1 MQYRVLGSTG
11 MKVSVIGLGMEYLQS
26 NVTRETVISVVHEA
40 IAQGV
45 NYFDMLASSP
55 EVKDNFAA
63 AFSGHRNDII
73 LAGHLG
79 IAETNGQYRKSR
91 DYRECEDL
99 FHDLLKRLDTDHL
112 DVLHL
117 HNIDEEDD
125 YQNVV
130 GKNGLYELAK
140 KLKLAGKV
148 RFISLSGHRTNIAAQ
163 AINEGVV
170 DVLMHPINIV
180 WDVKGK
186 RDLLHLC
193 AAEGIGVVAMKT
205 YAGGAVFTEKIPV
218 TPLQCIH
225 YTLSQPAIAS
235 VVVGVKSNDELKAA
249 LGYLRAST
257 NEKSFNM
264 ALSTI
269 QKDTQ
274 GMCVYCNHCLPC
286 PVGIDVGR
294 VNSLVSSAQ
303 YGVTKKLKQEY
314 DALEVKASDCI
325 ECGAC
330 ESRCPFEVE
339 VVNRMHK
346 AVELF
351 K

>member
-1 MQYRVLGSTG
+1 MEYRTLGNTEL
-11 MKVSVIGLGMEYLQS
+11 KVSIIGLGMEYLQS
-26 NVTRETVISVVHEA
+26 NVSRETVISVVHEA
-40 IAQGV
+40 IDHGV

-55 EVKDNFAA
+55 EVKDNFGA
-63 AFSGHRNDII
+63 AFKGHRNDII

-91 DYRECEDL
+91 DYKECEDL

-125 YQNVV
+125 YQNVI
-130 GKNGLYELAK
+130 GKNGLYELAG

-148 RFISLSGHRTNIAAQ
+148 RFICLSGHSTHIAAQ
-163 AINEGVV
+163 AIKDDVV

-186 RDLLHLC
+186 RELLHLC
-193 AAEGIGVVAMKT
+193 AAEGVGVVAMKT

-225 YTLSQPAIAS
+225 YSLSQPAVAT

-249 LGYLRAST
+249 LRYLEASAD
-257 NEKSFNM
+257 EKSFDQ
-264 ALSTI
+264 ALSII

-303 YGVTKKLKQEY
+303 YGVTKNLKQEY
-314 DALEVKASDCI
+314 DALMVKASDCV

-330 ESRCPFEVE
+330 ESRCPFRVD

-346 AVELF
+346 ASELF
-351 K
+351 E